1 MRSLDLR
8 RKQLKTLPKEIGQL
22 KKLRIL
28 NLSYNPT
35 LATTKRH
42 IQKLFRNQ
50 HITIE
55 KST

>member
-35 LATTKRH
+35 LTTTKRH

>member
-35 LATTKRH
+35 LTTKRH